1 MSETPVLS
9 SHVRHP
15 PFTALR
21 AVEAAVRNRSYSAAA
36 RELQITHAAVSQA
49 IKRLEIEF
57 GLKLFERSGQA
68 MEPSEIAV
76 RMAQAYSEARNT
88 IYRSLGDIIERPA
101 PLRAVV
107 SMPSDFGRFW
117 FAPRIDALSRDLPGL
132 TIEVRTGTS
141 EGLAGDDEVDISLGM
156 DRVDLADWSSEQ
168 VADIVLFPVC
178 SPDFHAA
185 QGGMRA
191 RHLPDLPL
199 LAEKRWSWSTWLDA
213 IGHKRARISHDFLFD
228 DANVAL
234 DAAVRGHGVALAHI
248 FHVEEHLRQGI
259 LVAPLRE
266 NVTMTDRLYLSWR
279 TAGDPRI
286 AKLSTWLRRAL
297 NASASAAT
305 AFLPSR

>member
-1 MSETPVLS
+1 MPEPSAPFSQT
-9 SHVRHP
+9 RHP

-49 IKRLEIEF
+49 IKRLEAEF
-57 GLKLFERSGQA
+57 GLKLFERNGQA
-68 MEPSEIAV
+68 MEPSDIAV
-76 RMAQAYSEARNT
+76 RMAQAYSEARNS
-88 IYRSLGDIIERPA
+88 IYRSLGDIMERPA
-101 PLRAVV
+101 TVRAVV
-107 SMPSDFGRFW
+107 AMPSDFGRFW

-132 TIEVRTGTS
+132 TIEVRTGTG
-141 EGLAGDDEVDISLGM
+141 EGGEAESSDICLGM
-156 DRVDLADWSSEQ
+156 EPMDLSGWTSER

-178 SPDFHAA
+178 SPDFHAR

-191 RHLPDLPL
+191 KYLPELPL
-199 LAEKRWSWSTWLDA
+199 LAEKRWSWSMWLDG
-213 IGHKRARISHDFLFD
+213 IGLKRARVSHDFLFD

-266 NVTMTDRLYLSWR
+266 TVTTTDSLYLSWR
-279 TAGDPRI
+279 SMGDARI
-286 AKLSTWLRRAL
+286 GKLATWLRRSL
-297 NASASAAT
+297 HASAGT
-305 AFLPSR
+305 VGNFLPSR